1 MNHQA
6 QLPSTP
12 VRVTWRRGRSSLQ
25 SHPDAFSSG
34 CRMTGAWKGVNEG
47 TSLPVAL
54 SPELDHPRVS
64 FFPGW
69 FEETIPLYVWPDH
82 DVLVVMLDADL

>member
-1 MNHQA
+1 
-6 QLPSTP
+6 
-12 VRVTWRRGRSSLQ
+12 
-25 SHPDAFSSG
+25 
-34 CRMTGAWKGVNEG
+34 MTGAWKGVNEG